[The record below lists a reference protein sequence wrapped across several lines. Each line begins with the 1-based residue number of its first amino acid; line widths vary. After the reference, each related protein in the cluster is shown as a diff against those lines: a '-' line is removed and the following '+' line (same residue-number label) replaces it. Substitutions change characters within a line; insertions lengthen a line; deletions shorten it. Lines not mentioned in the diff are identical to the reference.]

1 MASFGATPVIGV
13 DAADAPMP
21 HRSHPLPDGCR
32 LSETMK
38 AFGVVLDDPM
48 MERLVSRPALG
59 LNPRGILGN
68 LRREFDEHRPML
80 DVLDGWERREHMH
93 MDLVKHAAGVV
104 YDWLSDE
111 GPAVLGFLQVLSI
124 GGISYSVN
132 FSDAV
137 DRCASGIEGMTITKA
152 QYQAMV
158 VSSEYVAVDAMLEDG
173 VPTLVD
179 AIQQR
184 QSALG
189 PYDVALRRYE
199 CRVGNARVAFFSEFR
214 SMDSYRQGVAGS
226 RHAETILASSQAAD
240 ACFGDR
246 AVDSD
251 GALIEQRQSLRRYEH
266 VAPPV
271 LSPDGVGNAGVE
283 FYGAVDAMLEDCA
296 PTLVDADYSGE
307 ADSSVEAD
315 SSSFGSL
322 LAAAAAI
329 E

>member
-1 MASFGATPVIGV
+1 MVSLGATPVIGV

-32 LSETMK
+32 LSETMQ
-38 AFGVVLDDPM
+38 AFGAVLDDPM
-48 MERLVSRPALG
+48 LERFLQS
-59 LNPRGILGN
+59 GILGN
-68 LRREFDEHRPML
+68 LRREFDKHRPML
-80 DVLDGWERREHMH
+80 AILDGWERRGRNSSTTH

-111 GPAVLGFLQVLSI
+111 GPAVLGFLQFLSLELL
-124 GGISYSVN
+124 SVN

-137 DRCASGIEGMTITKA
+137 ERCARGIEGMTITKA

-240 ACFGDR
+240 ARFGDR
-246 AVDSD
+246 AVD
-251 GALIEQRQSLRRYEH
+251 AE
-266 VAPPV
+266 V

-283 FYGAVDAMLEDCA
+283 LYGAVDAMLEDGA
-296 PTLVDADYSGE
+296 PTLVDADSSGE

>member
-1 MASFGATPVIGV
+1 MSLGATPVIGV

-32 LSETMK
+32 LSETMQ

-48 MERLVSRPALG
+48 LERFLQS
-59 LNPRGILGN
+59 GILVN
-68 LRREFDEHRPML
+68 LRREFDKHRPML
-80 DVLDGWERREHMH
+80 AILDGWERRGRNSSTTH

-111 GPAVLGFLQVLSI
+111 GPAVLGFLQFLSLELL
-124 GGISYSVN
+124 SVN

-137 DRCASGIEGMTITKA
+137 ERCARGIEGMTITKA

-246 AVDSD
+246 AVD
-251 GALIEQRQSLRRYEH
+251 AE
-266 VAPPV
+266 V

-283 FYGAVDAMLEDCA
+283 FYGAVDAMLEDGA
-296 PTLVDADYSGE
+296 PTLVDADSSGE

>member
-1 MASFGATPVIGV
+1 MVSLGATLVIGV

-32 LSETMK
+32 LSETMQ
-38 AFGVVLDDPM
+38 AFGAVLDDPM
-48 MERLVSRPALG
+48 MERFLQS
-59 LNPRGILGN
+59 GILGN
-68 LRREFDEHRPML
+68 LRREFDKHRPML
-80 DVLDGWERREHMH
+80 AILDCWERRLVLQSSTTL
-93 MDLVKHAAGVV
+93 MDLAKHAAGVV

-137 DRCASGIEGMTITKA
+137 DRCASGIEGVTITKA

-199 CRVGNARVAFFSEFR
+199 
-214 SMDSYRQGVAGS
+214 
-226 RHAETILASSQAAD
+226 
-240 ACFGDR
+240 
-246 AVDSD
+246 
-251 GALIEQRQSLRRYEH
+251 
-266 VAPPV
+266 
-271 LSPDGVGNAGVE
+271 
-283 FYGAVDAMLEDCA
+283 
-296 PTLVDADYSGE
+296 
-307 ADSSVEAD
+307 
-315 SSSFGSL
+315 
-322 LAAAAAI
+322 
-329 E
+329 

>member
-1 MASFGATPVIGV
+1 VSFGATPVIGV

-32 LSETMK
+32 LSETMQ
-38 AFGVVLDDPM
+38 AFGAVLDDPM
-48 MERLVSRPALG
+48 LERFLQS
-59 LNPRGILGN
+59 GILVN
-68 LRREFDEHRPML
+68 LRREFDKHRPML
-80 DVLDGWERREHMH
+80 AILDGWERRGRNSSTTH

-111 GPAVLGFLQVLSI
+111 GPAVLGFLQFLSFELL
-124 GGISYSVN
+124 SVN
-132 FSDAV
+132 FSEAV
-137 DRCASGIEGMTITKA
+137 ERCARGIEGMTITKA

-240 ACFGDR
+240 ARFGDR
-246 AVDSD
+246 AVD
-251 GALIEQRQSLRRYEH
+251 AE
-266 VAPPV
+266 V

-283 FYGAVDAMLEDCA
+283 LYGAVDAMLEDGA
-296 PTLVDADYSGE
+296 PTLVDADSSGE

>member
-1 MASFGATPVIGV
+1 MVSLGATLVIGV

-32 LSETMK
+32 LSETMQ
-38 AFGVVLDDPM
+38 AFGAVLDDPM
-48 MERLVSRPALG
+48 MERFLQS
-59 LNPRGILGN
+59 GILGN
-68 LRREFDEHRPML
+68 LRREFDKHRPML
-80 DVLDGWERREHMH
+80 AILDGWERRGRNSSTTH

-199 CRVGNARVAFFSEFR
+199 CRVGNARVEFFSEFR

-251 GALIEQRQSLRRYEH
+251 GALIEQRQCLRRYEH
-266 VAPPV
+266 VAPQV

-296 PTLVDADYSGE
+296 PTLVDADCSGE

>member
-1 MASFGATPVIGV
+1 VSLGATLVTGV

-32 LSETMK
+32 LSETMQ

-48 MERLVSRPALG
+48 LERFLQS
-59 LNPRGILGN
+59 GILVN
-68 LRREFDEHRPML
+68 LRREFDKHRPML
-80 DVLDGWERREHMH
+80 AILDGWERRGRNSSTTH

-111 GPAVLGFLQVLSI
+111 GPAVLGFLQFLSLELL
-124 GGISYSVN
+124 SVN

-137 DRCASGIEGMTITKA
+137 ERCARGIEGMTITKA

-240 ACFGDR
+240 ARFGDR
-246 AVDSD
+246 AVD
-251 GALIEQRQSLRRYEH
+251 AE
-266 VAPPV
+266 V

-283 FYGAVDAMLEDCA
+283 LYGAVDAMLEDGA
-296 PTLVDADYSGE
+296 PTLVDADSSGE

>member
-1 MASFGATPVIGV
+1 VSFGATPVIGV

-32 LSETMK
+32 LSETMQ
-38 AFGVVLDDPM
+38 AFGAVLDDPM
-48 MERLVSRPALG
+48 LERFLQS
-59 LNPRGILGN
+59 GILVN
-68 LRREFDEHRPML
+68 LRREFDKHRPML
-80 DVLDGWERREHMH
+80 AILDGWERRGRNSSTTH

-111 GPAVLGFLQVLSI
+111 GPAVLGFLQFLSLELL
-124 GGISYSVN
+124 SVN

-137 DRCASGIEGMTITKA
+137 ERCARGIEGMTITKA

-240 ACFGDR
+240 ARFGDR
-246 AVDSD
+246 AVD
-251 GALIEQRQSLRRYEH
+251 AE
-266 VAPPV
+266 V

-283 FYGAVDAMLEDCA
+283 LYGAVDAMLEDGA
-296 PTLVDADYSGE
+296 PTLVDADSSGE

>member
-1 MASFGATPVIGV
+1 MQAFGA
-13 DAADAPMP
+13 
-21 HRSHPLPDGCR
+21 
-32 LSETMK
+32 
-38 AFGVVLDDPM
+38 VLDDPM
-48 MERLVSRPALG
+48 LERFLQS
-59 LNPRGILGN
+59 GILVN
-68 LRREFDEHRPML
+68 LRREFDKHRPML
-80 DVLDGWERREHMH
+80 AILDGWERRGRNSSTTH

-240 ACFGDR
+240 ARFGDR
-246 AVDSD
+246 AVD
-251 GALIEQRQSLRRYEH
+251 AE
-266 VAPPV
+266 V

-283 FYGAVDAMLEDCA
+283 LYGAVDAMLEDGA
-296 PTLVDADYSGE
+296 PTLVDADSSGE

>member
-1 MASFGATPVIGV
+1 MSLGATPVIGV

-32 LSETMK
+32 LSETMQ
-38 AFGVVLDDPM
+38 AFGAVLDDPM
-48 MERLVSRPALG
+48 LERFLQS
-59 LNPRGILGN
+59 GILVN
-68 LRREFDEHRPML
+68 LRREFDKHRPML
-80 DVLDGWERREHMH
+80 AVLDGWERRGRNSSTTH

-111 GPAVLGFLQVLSI
+111 GPAVLGFLQFLSLELL
-124 GGISYSVN
+124 SVN
-132 FSDAV
+132 FSEAV
-137 DRCASGIEGMTITKA
+137 ERCARGIEGMTITKA

-158 VSSEYVAVDAMLEDG
+158 VSSEYVAADAMLEDG

-189 PYDVALRRYE
+189 PFDVAFRRYE

-214 SMDSYRQGVAGS
+214 SMESYRQGVAGS

-246 AVDSD
+246 AVD
-251 GALIEQRQSLRRYEH
+251 AE
-266 VAPPV
+266 V

-283 FYGAVDAMLEDCA
+283 LYGAVDAMLEDGA
-296 PTLVDADYSGE
+296 PTLVDADSSGE

>member
-1 MASFGATPVIGV
+1 VSFGATPVIGV

-32 LSETMK
+32 LSETMQ
-38 AFGVVLDDPM
+38 AFGAVLDDPM
-48 MERLVSRPALG
+48 LERFLQS
-59 LNPRGILGN
+59 GILVN
-68 LRREFDEHRPML
+68 LRREFDKHRPML
-80 DVLDGWERREHMH
+80 AILDGWERRGRNSSTTH

-111 GPAVLGFLQVLSI
+111 GPAVLGFLQFLSLELL
-124 GGISYSVN
+124 SVN

-137 DRCASGIEGMTITKA
+137 ERCARGIEGMTITKA

-246 AVDSD
+246 AVD
-251 GALIEQRQSLRRYEH
+251 AE
-266 VAPPV
+266 V

-283 FYGAVDAMLEDCA
+283 FYGAVDAMLEDGA
-296 PTLVDADYSGE
+296 PTLVDADSSGE

>member
-1 MASFGATPVIGV
+1 VSLGATPVIGV

-240 ACFGDR
+240 ARFGDR
-246 AVDSD
+246 AVD
-251 GALIEQRQSLRRYEH
+251 AE
-266 VAPPV
+266 V

-283 FYGAVDAMLEDCA
+283 LYGAVDAMLEDGA
-296 PTLVDADYSGE
+296 PTLVDADSSGE

>member
-1 MASFGATPVIGV
+1 
-13 DAADAPMP
+13 
-21 HRSHPLPDGCR
+21 
-32 LSETMK
+32 
-38 AFGVVLDDPM
+38 
-48 MERLVSRPALG
+48 
-59 LNPRGILGN
+59 
-68 LRREFDEHRPML
+68 
-80 DVLDGWERREHMH
+80 
-93 MDLVKHAAGVV
+93 
-104 YDWLSDE
+104 
-111 GPAVLGFLQVLSI
+111 VLGFLQVLSI

-240 ACFGDR
+240 ARFGDR
-246 AVDSD
+246 AVD
-251 GALIEQRQSLRRYEH
+251 AE
-266 VAPPV
+266 V

-283 FYGAVDAMLEDCA
+283 LYGAVDAMLEDGA
-296 PTLVDADYSGE
+296 PTLVDADSSGE

>member
-1 MASFGATPVIGV
+1 MVSLGATPVIGV

-32 LSETMK
+32 LSETMQ
-38 AFGVVLDDPM
+38 AFGAVLDDPM
-48 MERLVSRPALG
+48 MERFLQS
-59 LNPRGILGN
+59 GILGN
-68 LRREFDEHRPML
+68 LRRDFDKHRPVLAIL
-80 DVLDGWERREHMH
+80 DDWERRGRNSSTTH

-111 GPAVLGFLQVLSI
+111 GPAVLGFLQFLSLELL
-124 GGISYSVN
+124 SVN

-137 DRCASGIEGMTITKA
+137 ERCARGIEGMTITKA

-240 ACFGDR
+240 ARFGDR
-246 AVDSD
+246 AVD
-251 GALIEQRQSLRRYEH
+251 AE
-266 VAPPV
+266 V

-283 FYGAVDAMLEDCA
+283 LYGAVDAMLEDCA

>member
-1 MASFGATPVIGV
+1 VSLGATPVIGV

-32 LSETMK
+32 LSETMQ
-38 AFGVVLDDPM
+38 AFGAVLDDPM
-48 MERLVSRPALG
+48 LERFLQS
-59 LNPRGILGN
+59 GILVN
-68 LRREFDEHRPML
+68 LRREFDKHRPML
-80 DVLDGWERREHMH
+80 AILDGWERRGRNSSTTH

-111 GPAVLGFLQVLSI
+111 GPAVLGFLQFLSLELL
-124 GGISYSVN
+124 SVN

-137 DRCASGIEGMTITKA
+137 ERCARGIEGMTITKA

-240 ACFGDR
+240 ARFGDR
-246 AVDSD
+246 AVD
-251 GALIEQRQSLRRYEH
+251 AE
-266 VAPPV
+266 V

-283 FYGAVDAMLEDCA
+283 LYGAVDAMLEDGA
-296 PTLVDADYSGE
+296 PTLVDADSSGE

>member
-32 LSETMK
+32 LSETMQ
-38 AFGVVLDDPM
+38 AFGAVLDDPM
-48 MERLVSRPALG
+48 LERFLQS
-59 LNPRGILGN
+59 GILVN
-68 LRREFDEHRPML
+68 LRREFDKHRPML
-80 DVLDGWERREHMH
+80 AILDGWERRGRNSSTTH

-246 AVDSD
+246 AVDSH
-251 GALIEQRQSLRRYEH
+251 GALIEQRQCLRRYEH
-266 VAPPV
+266 VAPQV
-271 LSPDGVGNAGVE
+271 LSPDGVGNAGVQL
-283 FYGAVDAMLEDCA
+283 YGAVDAMLEDGA
-296 PTLVDADYSGE
+296 PTLVDADSSGE

>member
-1 MASFGATPVIGV
+1 MSLGATLAIGG
-13 DAADAPMP
+13 DSPEDHLP
-21 HRSHPLPDGCR
+21 HWFPPLPDRRR
-32 LSETMK
+32 LSEIMQ
-38 AFGVVLDDPM
+38 AWGAVLDDPM
-48 MERLVSRPALG
+48 MECILQS
-59 LNPRGILGN
+59 GILGM
-68 LRREFDEHRPML
+68 LRQGFDKHRPMIAIL
-80 DVLDGWERREHMH
+80 GRWERRGHTSSTAH
-93 MDLVKHAAGVV
+93 TFLVKHAAGVV

-137 DRCASGIEGMTITKA
+137 DRCASGIEGVTITKA

-199 CRVGNARVAFFSEFR
+199 CRVGNARVEFFSEFR

-251 GALIEQRQSLRRYEH
+251 GALIEQRQCLRRYEH
-266 VAPPV
+266 VAPQV

-283 FYGAVDAMLEDCA
+283 FYGVVDAMLEDCV
-296 PTLVDADYSGE
+296 PTIVDSDCSGE
-307 ADSSVEAD
+307 ADSSVEAA

>member
-1 MASFGATPVIGV
+1 VSLGATPVIGV

-32 LSETMK
+32 LSETMQ
-38 AFGVVLDDPM
+38 AFGAVLDDPM
-48 MERLVSRPALG
+48 LERFLQS
-59 LNPRGILGN
+59 GILVN
-68 LRREFDEHRPML
+68 LRREFDKHRPML
-80 DVLDGWERREHMH
+80 AILDGWERRGRNSSTTH

-111 GPAVLGFLQVLSI
+111 GPAVLGFLQFLSLELL
-124 GGISYSVN
+124 SVN
-132 FSDAV
+132 FSEAV
-137 DRCASGIEGMTITKA
+137 ERCARGIEGMTITKA

-240 ACFGDR
+240 ARFGDR
-246 AVDSD
+246 AVD
-251 GALIEQRQSLRRYEH
+251 AE
-266 VAPPV
+266 V

-283 FYGAVDAMLEDCA
+283 LYGAVDAMLEDGA
-296 PTLVDADYSGE
+296 PTLVDADSSGE

>member
-1 MASFGATPVIGV
+1 VSLGATLAIGG
-13 DAADAPMP
+13 DSPEDHLPP
-21 HRSHPLPDGCR
+21 WFPPLPDRRR
-32 LSETMK
+32 LSEIMH
-38 AFGVVLDDPM
+38 AWGAILDDPM
-48 MERLVSRPALG
+48 MQSILQSGILVMLRQEFDKHRPSIAILGRWERLGHTSSTAQTS
-59 LNPRGILGN
+59 
-68 LRREFDEHRPML
+68 
-80 DVLDGWERREHMH
+80 
-93 MDLVKHAAGVV
+93 LVKHAAGVV

-111 GPAVLGFLQVLSI
+111 GPAALGFLRVLSI
-124 GGISYSVN
+124 GSYAISLS

-137 DRCASGIEGMTITKA
+137 DRFVSGIEGMTITKA
-152 QYQAMV
+152 QHQAMV

-199 CRVGNARVAFFSEFR
+199 CRVGNARVEFFSEFR

-251 GALIEQRQSLRRYEH
+251 GALIEQRQCLRRYEH
-266 VAPPV
+266 VAPQV

-283 FYGAVDAMLEDCA
+283 FYGAVDAMLEDCV
-296 PTLVDADYSGE
+296 PTLVDADCSGE

>member
-1 MASFGATPVIGV
+1 MSLGATPVIGV

-80 DVLDGWERREHMH
+80 DVLDGWERREHTH

-111 GPAVLGFLQVLSI
+111 GPAVLGFLQFLSLELL
-124 GGISYSVN
+124 SVT

-137 DRCASGIEGMTITKA
+137 ERCALGIEGMTITKA

-158 VSSEYVAVDAMLEDG
+158 VSSEYVAADAMLEDG

-240 ACFGDR
+240 ARFGDR
-246 AVDSD
+246 AVD
-251 GALIEQRQSLRRYEH
+251 AE
-266 VAPPV
+266 V